1 MPFLLYLYFSNLFQT
16 LPILNQCSCH
26 VEPQWATFR
35 ICLMPLV
42 VQLLHTLE
50 SGTILGFQYWGGG
63 LAPNEG
69 MTWKKKKSFNI
80 LFVYEGRHDQYTA
93 GSTLPI
99 KLIPEY

>member
-1 MPFLLYLYFSNLFQT
+1 MGHFPHLFDA
-16 LPILNQCSCH
+16 ISCAAVTH
-26 VEPQWATFR
+26 S
-35 ICLMPLV
+35 
-42 VQLLHTLE
+42 E